1 MFLPVD
7 AWETIRLGLK
17 NLFLHKLRSGLTALG
32 VIFGVCSV
40 VAMLSIGA
48 GASYQAQERIKKL
61 GANNI
66 IITSIKPP
74 QQQQASGQTSILL
87 EYGLTYQ
94 DAERIQFNLPGIQV
108 VVPVRQVRKKLWYG
122 PRTVSG
128 VLMATVPWF
137 PRTAKVR
144 LLAGRFFNTLDMEAR
159 RNVGVISESAA
170 RELFPLEQ
178 PLGRPVRAGDVVFTV
193 VGVVADREFIGLDS
207 KKEGQEPFSPYQ
219 LYIPMTTG
227 RERFPELQVG
237 REQGGFRAERV
248 ELHEMTVQVA
258 DYDDVLVVAQA
269 IEATLAPYHPRRDYY
284 VAVPRRLLEE
294 AAATQRIWNVV
305 LGSIAAISLVVGG
318 IGIMNIMLATVT
330 ERTRE
335 IGIRRALGAK
345 KRAITTQFLVETVV
359 LSGSG
364 GLLGVIVGVLLTVGV
379 TRFTDIPTILTLE
392 VLVLPL
398 AIAVAVGLVFGL
410 YPAVQAANMDPI
422 EALRHE

>member
-1 MFLPVD
+1 MKVLPVD
-7 AWETIRLGLK
+7 VWETIRLGLK
-17 NLFLHKLRSGLTALG
+17 NLLLHKLRSTLTALG

-48 GASYQAQERIKKL
+48 GASHEAQERIKKL

-66 IITSIKPP
+66 IITSVKPP
-74 QQQQASGQTSILL
+74 QQQTTGQTGILL

-94 DAERIQFNLPGIQV
+94 DAERIQFNIPGIQV
-108 VVPVRQVRKKLWYG
+108 LVPVRRVRKKLWYG
-122 PRTVSG
+122 ARTVSG
-128 VLMATVPWF
+128 VVMATVPWF
-137 PRTAKVR
+137 PRTANVR

-159 RNVGVISESAA
+159 RNVCVVSESAA
-170 RELFPLEQ
+170 RELFPLEH
-178 PLGRPVRAGDVVFTV
+178 PLGRRIRVGQIAFTV
-193 VGVVADREFIGLDS
+193 VGVVADRELIGLDS
-207 KKEGQEPFSPYQ
+207 KEKGEELLSPYQ
-219 LYIPMTTG
+219 VYIPMTTG
-227 RERFPELQVG
+227 RERFPERQIQ
-237 REQGGFRAERV
+237 REQGGLRAERV
-248 ELHEMTVQVA
+248 ELHEITVRVA
-258 DYDDVLVVAQA
+258 RYEDVLAVAQV
-269 IEATLAPYHPRRDYY
+269 IEATLAPYHPNRDYHI
-284 VAVPRRLLEE
+284 AVPRRLLEE
-294 AAATQRIWNVV
+294 AAATQRIWNIV

-364 GLLGVIVGVLLTVGV
+364 GLLGLIVGILVTVGV
-379 TRFTDIPTILTLE
+379 TRFTSIPTVLTPE

-398 AIAVAVGLVFGL
+398 AIALAVGVVFGL
-410 YPAVQAANMDPI
+410 YPAIQAANMDPI